1 MVTVIYLDVL
11 VAVNILVTYILL
23 VCTRVV
29 VKQQTKKWGVV
40 ISTIIGGASSL
51 IIFWEEMPL
60 ALSVIYKIL
69 VGMIISYSA
78 FVPGNKKLFFKTTF
92 AFFFVNFIFGGV
104 MYFTE
109 ITFNINNLMYI
120 NGTIYFDISVLFL
133 VSMTLICYGLL
144 LVGDYFLKKRAS
156 ENTLY
161 EVLLYFRNEC
171 VTLKALYDTGNHL
184 TDGLDS
190 KPVIIVELKEILKF
204 FSSSE
209 TQFFMNDDL
218 NGDVPTT
225 IRSVFRIIPCSS
237 VTGNG
242 VLKGFIPEKIEI
254 ISKDYKY
261 ETTFLVVAVSS
272 GDLQN
277 GEYNCILNADIF
289 ERGKRIDNVKVNR

>member
-40 ISTIIGGASSL
+40 ISTILGGVSSL

-60 ALSVIYKIL
+60 VISVIYKIL
-69 VGMIISYSA
+69 VGMILSYSA
-78 FVPGNKKLFFKTTF
+78 FVPDNKKLFFKTTL
-92 AFFFVNFIFGGV
+92 AFFLVNFIFGGV
-104 MYFTE
+104 MYFVE

-120 NGTIYFDISVLFL
+120 NGTVYFDVSVLFL

-161 EVLLYFRNEC
+161 EVRLYFRNEC
-171 VTLKALYDTGNHL
+171 VILKALYDTGNHL

-190 KPVIIVELKEILKF
+190 KPVIIVELKELLKF

-209 TQFFMNDDL
+209 IEFFMNSDL
-218 NGDVPTT
+218 NCDVPTT
-225 IRSVFRIIPCSS
+225 IKNVFRIIPCSS
-237 VTGNG
+237 VTGSSI
-242 VLKGFIPEKIEI
+242 LKGFIPEKIEI
-254 ISKDYKY
+254 NSKDYKY

-289 ERGKRIDNVKVNR
+289 ERGKRIDNVKVKR

>member
-1 MVTVIYLDVL
+1 MATVIYLDVL
-11 VAVNILVTYILL
+11 VAVNIFVTYILL
-23 VCTRVV
+23 VCTRLVA
-29 VKQQTKKWGVV
+29 KLQTKRWGVV

-60 ALSVIYKIL
+60 ALSIIYKIL

-78 FVPGNKKLFFKTTF
+78 FVPNNRKLFLKTTL
-92 AFFFVNFIFGGV
+92 AFFLVNFIFGGV
-104 MYFTE
+104 MYFVE
-109 ITFNINNLMYI
+109 ITLNVNTLMYI
-120 NGTIYFDISVLFL
+120 NGTVYFDISVLFL

-144 LVGDYFLKKRAS
+144 LIGDYFLKKRAS

-161 EVLLYFRNEC
+161 DVMLYFRNEC
-171 VTLKALYDTGNHL
+171 VALKALYDTGNHL

-190 KPVIIVELKEILKF
+190 KPVIIVELKEVLRF
-204 FSSSE
+204 FSGSE
-209 TQFFMNDDL
+209 TEFFMDEDL
-218 NGDVPTT
+218 TSHVPAT
-225 IRSVFRIIPCSS
+225 IKTVFRIIPCSS
-237 VTGNG
+237 VTGNS

-261 ETTFLVVAVSS
+261 ETTFLVVAVSN

-289 ERGKRIDNVKVNR
+289 ERGKRIDNVKVKR